1 MRHSKSAVALILSLW
16 MLSFAAEPRAES
28 LNELV
33 RAIQE
38 ELIDAGLD
46 PGEPDGRMGPQTRR
60 AIRQFQASR
69 NIPATGFLD
78 RSTQDALGVEVP
90 EVTIPSGT
98 RIQVRLGDTLDSA
111 TARPGDQFSMIV
123 TETPGVEGGIPRGAA
138 VSGVVRSV
146 ERAQRPQKGG
156 RLELDA
162 VRIRSGAFDAALQG
176 HVTAVGESLEGKGSA
191 REDAAKI
198 GIGAG
203 AGGVLGAILGGKKG
217 AVAGVLIGAGGV
229 FVATKGE
236 QVRLER
242 ESPLLVELVR
252 DLRIPAIQ

>member
-1 MRHSKSAVALILSLW
+1 MRHPKFAVALVFSLL
-16 MLSFAAEPRAES
+16 MLSFGVEPRGGS
-28 LNELV
+28 LNDLV
-33 RAIQE
+33 RTIQE
-38 ELIDAGLD
+38 ELIDAGVD

-60 AIRQFQASR
+60 AIRQFQAAR
-69 NIPATGFLD
+69 DIPATGFLD
-78 RSTQDALGVEVP
+78 RSTQEALGVEVP
-90 EVTIPSGT
+90 EVTIASGT

-111 TARPGDQFSMIV
+111 TARTGDQFSMIV
-123 TETPGVEGGIPRGAA
+123 TEAVGAEGGIPRGAA
-138 VSGVVRSV
+138 VSGVVRLV
-146 ERAQRPQKGG
+146 ESARRPQKGG

-162 VRIRSGAFDAALQG
+162 VRIRSGAFDAPLQG
-176 HVTAVGESLEGKGSA
+176 HVTAVGEALEGEGSA